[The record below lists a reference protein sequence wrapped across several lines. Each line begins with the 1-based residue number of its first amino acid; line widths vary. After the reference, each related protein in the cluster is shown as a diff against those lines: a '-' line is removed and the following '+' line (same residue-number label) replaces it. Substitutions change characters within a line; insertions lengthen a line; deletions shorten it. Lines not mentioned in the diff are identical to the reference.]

1 MDINQLSLDGTSS
14 LGTRAFSESGAFY
27 AHGIQRS
34 GSDWQTVHVK
44 EVSSGENL
52 PDKLE
57 WVKFSSI
64 AWTHDE
70 KGFFYARYPPPPKG
84 TKEEKG
90 EKEQQQEDEEEEAAG
105 SEVDSNLN
113 QKVYYHTL
121 GTRQEDDPMIFHTP
135 EDPTLLF
142 GVEVTDDGK
151 YLLITQYKGTA
162 PVNKLYYYDLSAG
175 FDPSAVDAG
184 SGLPLVKL
192 IDDWEAQY
200 EYIANDETR
209 FWFKTNHKAPRN
221 KIIIL
226 DLLHPNESEWQEA
239 VPEEEDVLDFA
250 VCFDQDKLALAYLRH
265 VQSVLTVHRL
275 HDGQRL
281 FELPLP
287 APGTVQEISGR
298 RHESYLFFTFTSFL
312 YPRIIFHYDRTKS
325 PEPTVFHETKVPGF
339 DPSGFVTEQVFY
351 ASKDGTRVPMFVVS
365 KKGLPRDGSGAVW
378 LYGYG
383 GFNISVQP
391 SFSSFRVVLM
401 QNLGVT
407 LAIPNIRGGGEYGEE
422 WHKAGILEKKQN
434 VFDDFIAAAEWLV
447 EHKYTSP
454 ARLAIA
460 GGSNGGLLVGACLNQ
475 RPELFGCA
483 VSMVGVLDMLRYHK
497 FTVGHAWVPEYGC
510 ADNPSHFAFLRAY
523 SPLHNIRSG
532 VPYPAVLLTTG
543 DHDDRVVPLHS
554 HKFIATLQHVV
565 GSCEQQQQP
574 LIIRVET
581 KAGHG
586 AGKPTAKVIE
596 ETADIYSFISYV
608 LGLQWTD

>member
-1 MDINQLSLDGTSS
+1 MKPRSLPRTLTATGNPIS
-14 LGTRAFSESGAFY
+14 AY
-27 AHGIQRS
+27 
-34 GSDWQTVHVK
+34 
-44 EVSSGENL
+44 
-52 PDKLE
+52 
-57 WVKFSSI
+57 
-64 AWTHDE
+64 
-70 KGFFYARYPPPPKG
+70 
-84 TKEEKG
+84 
-90 EKEQQQEDEEEEAAG
+90 QQQ
-105 SEVDSNLN
+105 
-113 QKVYYHTL
+113 Q
-121 GTRQEDDPMIFHTP
+121 Q
-135 EDPTLLF
+135 
-142 GVEVTDDGK
+142 
-151 YLLITQYKGTA
+151 Q
-162 PVNKLYYYDLSAG
+162 
-175 FDPSAVDAG
+175 
-184 SGLPLVKL
+184 
-192 IDDWEAQY
+192 
-200 EYIANDETR
+200 
-209 FWFKTNHKAPRN
+209 
-221 KIIIL
+221 
-226 DLLHPNESEWQEA
+226 
-239 VPEEEDVLDFA
+239 
-250 VCFDQDKLALAYLRH
+250 
-265 VQSVLTVHRL
+265 
-275 HDGQRL
+275 
-281 FELPLP
+281 
-287 APGTVQEISGR
+287 
-298 RHESYLFFTFTSFL
+298 
-312 YPRIIFHYDRTKS
+312 
-325 PEPTVFHETKVPGF
+325 VPGF

-543 DHDDRVVPLHS
+543 DHDDRGKLPPPPFGRQFQALTCHHQWCRCTLTSSLPRSSTSWALVNNSNS
-554 HKFIATLQHVV
+554 H
-565 GSCEQQQQP
+565 
-574 LIIRVET
+574 
-581 KAGHG
+581 
-586 AGKPTAKVIE
+586 
-596 ETADIYSFISYV
+596 
-608 LGLQWTD
+608 